1 MDSDYTSKNG
11 NAYMY
16 FESSTGKNY
25 FITEAVANSLWENE

>member
-1 MDSDYTSKNG
+1 MDSDYTGKNG

-25 FITEAVANSLWENE
+25 FITDAVANSLLEKE